1 MKSPR
6 GPRLFHGSVCVPS
19 LNAAL
24 ALYVDLLEQKIV
36 ERGIVGDDEAQ
47 AWQAPLAAGA
57 RTAVLQ
63 PPSGAPVY
71 LRLIEQ
77 PVPAG
82 YLPGRHYG
90 WNALELTVESAD
102 AMHARLVAAGIPII
116 APPKEL
122 SFTDKLYPMQA
133 RGPGGEAIYLNEVRG
148 DLPDS
153 DLPMAKC
160 WVDQLFIA
168 VMGCRD
174 MAASLDY
181 YNAVL
186 GTGVGGKWEI
196 PYSVINQVFGF
207 PDGSTHK
214 LATLSDGR
222 TVLFEVDQYP
232 KAAIARPQNEG
243 ALVPGICAIGVRVA
257 APPKDAAW
265 ISAPS
270 VRNNAPFFGATIGVL
285 RGPDG
290 ELTELIW

>member
-1 MKSPR
+1 MTNPP
-6 GPRLFHGSVCVPS
+6 GPRLFHGTVCVPS
-19 LNAAL
+19 MELAL
-24 ALYVDLLEQKIV
+24 AFYVDLLEQTVV
-36 ERGIVGDDEAQ
+36 ERGTVGGDEAR

-57 RTAVLQ
+57 RSVVLQ

-77 PVPAG
+77 AVPAG
-82 YLPGRHYG
+82 YIPGRHYG
-90 WNALELTVESAD
+90 WAALELTVENAD
-102 AMHARLVAAGIPII
+102 KMHARLVTAGTPII

-122 SFTDKLYPMQA
+122 SFTDKLYPMHA
-133 RGPGGEAIYLNEVRG
+133 RGPGGEAVYLNEVRG

-168 VMGCRD
+168 VMGCRN
-174 MAASLDY
+174 MAVSLDY
-181 YNAVL
+181 YNEVL
-186 GTGVGGKWEI
+186 RTGVGGTWEI
-196 PYSVINQVFGF
+196 PYSVINQAFGL

-214 LATLSDGR
+214 LATIADAR

-232 KAAIARPQNEG
+232 AAAVAPPQTTG
-243 ALVPGICAIGVRVA
+243 AMVPGICAIGVRVA
-257 APPKDAAW
+257 APPDNAAW

-270 VRNNAPFFGATIGVL
+270 VRNGAPYLGATVGVL